1 MSSSMFIQLEKRKRL
16 ALDIIGQLEDDL
28 EANPLDY
35 EKWNKLIQLVL
46 SKDKEEQVKTV
57 FNKYLSIFKFDVCI
71 YLSFFSLL
79 YECRVYS
86 EDGLFY
92 SLNKSPIRLRL

>member
-1 MSSSMFIQLEKRKRL
+1 MSSSMFIQSEKRKRL
-16 ALDIIGQLEDDL
+16 ALDVIGQLEDDL

-46 SKDKEEQVKTV
+46 SKDKEEQVKNI

-71 YLSFFSLL
+71 YLFFFFW
-79 YECRVYS
+79 YGRGVHFQ
-86 EDGLFY
+86 GG
-92 SLNKSPIRLRL
+92 